1 MILDG
6 TDRRTVLLLG
16 AGATRGALHHTLL
29 NGKRLKP
36 PLNGDFFQVA
46 ATYARAHGPNSV
58 ETHRLRRLRR
68 VFRDD
73 IPIRGLPTMEDAF
86 SLLSLA
92 GDFPEIYRGRR
103 GRPPAADRRQEI
115 HDFLRLAFGIL
126 TQLDRPDGAPS
137 GYDRLVGKLG
147 PADTVVTL
155 NYDTLLD
162 SALWRHGWDP
172 KHGYGL
178 KGGNDKV
185 QWDAVTPTSPS
196 SASGVQLL
204 KLHGSV
210 NWFVRG
216 AVAQLERLYTKK
228 PVRVTAPR
236 RNEIAGHIRQIIP
249 PVYGKTF
256 KHDHWRTLWDLAY
269 RALLEADILVI
280 IGCSLV
286 DTDFH
291 LRALFSRVTK
301 WRKNE
306 DLLFRQVFL
315 VDRNL
320 RIRRKWRRALRGT
333 SRDYR
338 SINGFEKFLS
348 KEISA

>member
-1 MILDG
+1 LIFDR

-16 AGATRGALHHTLL
+16 AGATRGALPHSLL

-46 ATYARAHGPNSV
+46 ATYARAHGPHSV
-58 ETHRLRRLRR
+58 ETRRLGRLRR

-73 IPIRGLPTMEDAF
+73 IPVRGLPTMEEAF

-92 GDFPEIYRGRR
+92 GDSPEIYKRRRGRR
-103 GRPPAADRRQEI
+103 PAADQRQEI
-115 HDFLRLAFGIL
+115 DDFLRLAFGIL
-126 TQLDRPDGAPS
+126 TQLDRSNGAPT
-137 GYDRLVGKLG
+137 GYDRLAAKLG
-147 PADTVVTL
+147 PGDTVVTL

-172 KHGYGL
+172 KRGYGL
-178 KGGNDKV
+178 KGGVNKM
-185 QWDAVTPTSPS
+185 QWQAARAVSSS
-196 SASGVQLL
+196 SASSVRLL

-216 AVAQLERLYTKK
+216 AVSHLEDLFTKK

-236 RNEIAGHIRQIIP
+236 RNEIANHIRQTIP
-249 PVYGKTF
+249 PVYGKAF

-269 RALLEADILVI
+269 HALREADVLVI

-291 LRALFSRVTK
+291 LRALFSRVAK
-301 WRKNE
+301 WRKKE
-306 DLLFRQVFL
+306 GLLFRSVL
-315 VDRNL
+315 
-320 RIRRKWRRALRGT
+320 
-333 SRDYR
+333 
-338 SINGFEKFLS
+338 
-348 KEISA
+348 